1 MGEGK
6 VIGTLTRRREI
17 EAALEAVARARTEA
31 ESRRYL
37 ERLSA
42 FGGDVLPVVVQSLET
57 TDPWMVRALGRAVAQ
72 LPDRRRAIE
81 ALRRAVLSPQS
92 TDRRRVVAMVLLDQ
106 FLGYAPDDELFA
118 ALGNP
123 AEVAVRGLFRA
134 RPEEGAA
141 LRLDYLSILHTQ
153 PYGELLAAL
162 RYFEEHGGE
171 RAIEALRFFALDSR
185 ETVARSALEALG
197 RMRDPAA
204 LQALQVVLSN
214 APPER
219 RALVE
224 RMCRKLRL
232 SGVPEVPL
240 PAPPEGERVL
250 VTPLDGAGMRL
261 CLVLSP
267 EEGRYR
273 ALHLHLDDENG
284 IQACFEATLPYEDLP
299 SPAAEGA
306 VHVAPAPW
314 QGVFFLETGL
324 AYLRTVL
331 SRALER
337 HRAGDRPLP
346 LEYRF
351 YCDRIWGRSVPPQ
364 EIPKVT
370 PRRPPPSQT
379 DVAGLLAH
387 PYFLSWFAESPAIV
401 EAARRLT
408 HADVS
413 RSVGQAALAVTVISL
428 VQDEFP
434 PARCLAYA
442 RRLRDM
448 AEWLALAGQQELA
461 AIALAAAEEMD
472 VALPVRSMFALTMV
486 QKGLLIALGQLR
498 SERQG
503 R

>member
-1 MGEGK
+1 MAEGK
-6 VIGTLTRRREI
+6 IIGALAHRREI
-17 EAALEAVARARTEA
+17 EAALRAAARARTEA

-42 FGGDVLPVVVQSLET
+42 FGNDVLPVVVQALDT

-72 LPDRRRAIE
+72 IEDRWRAVE
-81 ALRRAVLSPQS
+81 ALRRAVLAPDS

-118 ALGNP
+118 AFGNP
-123 AEVAVRGLFRA
+123 ADVAVRGFLQA
-134 RPEEGAA
+134 RPEEGPA

-153 PYGELLAAL
+153 PYGEIVAAL
-162 RYFEEHGGE
+162 RRFEEQGGE
-171 RAIEALRFFALDSR
+171 RSIEALRFFALDSR
-185 ETVARSALEALG
+185 ESIAHSALEALG
-197 RMRDPAA
+197 RIRDPAA
-204 LQALQVVLSN
+204 FQALEVVLPNLS
-214 APPER
+214 AER
-219 RALVE
+219 RALAE
-224 RMCRKLRL
+224 RMERKLRL
-232 SGVPEVPL
+232 SGVPDAPL
-240 PAPPEGERVL
+240 PLPPAGERVL
-250 VTPLDGAGMRL
+250 ITPLDGAGMRL

-267 EEGRYR
+267 EGEGYR

-284 IQACFEATLPYEDLP
+284 IQACFEAALKCEDLP
-299 SPAAEGA
+299 PPAAEGT
-306 VHVAPAPW
+306 VHAASAPW

-324 AYLRTVL
+324 AYLRRVL

-337 HRAGDRPLP
+337 HWFGDRPLP

-351 YCDRIWGRSVPPQ
+351 YCDRIWGHSVPAQ
-364 EIPKVT
+364 EFPKV
-370 PRRPPPSQT
+370 PVRRPAPSQT

-401 EAARRLT
+401 EAARRLSY
-408 HADVS
+408 ADVS

-434 PARCLAYA
+434 PDRCRAYA

-448 AEWLALAGQQELA
+448 AEWLTLAGRPELA
-461 AIALAAAEEMD
+461 AIALASAEEMD
-472 VALPVRSMFALTMV
+472 VGLPVRSVFALTMV

-498 SERQG
+498 REREG